1 MRQSPPGV
9 CFHGPPRRLRERSGT
24 TEGVRFLALGTG
36 SPCAGT
42 APLLRRGAILRNSFS
57 MNSLLSSGLFWPA
70 VVGVLVLGSFWAVNR
85 EFWLVLLFWWVVS
98 LAVAISL
105 LSSGLFWPAVVFAVG
120 VLVLFPASIYIS
132 DGIWGYL
139 FVRWMLLWVVIAV
152 VAWAVLRWY

>member
-70 VVGVLVLGSFWAVNR
+70 VV
-85 EFWLVLLFWWVVS
+85 
-98 LAVAISL
+98 
-105 LSSGLFWPAVVFAVG
+105 FAVG